1 LQDFCDEQAKE
12 SRSQRLR
19 ISELEQ
25 QLAKMKKYVLLD
37 DANYT
42 KMLSQSSLSPSM
54 SKIIQTL
61 LHHGESNLQKKII
74 AVLDLVL
81 KQNVSLESDLAFV
94 NDPRLKHD
102 YHRPAILGQAVT
114 GGDSATEREMKIRMR
129 ASERGVIVK
138 LES

>member
-1 LQDFCDEQAKE
+1 
-12 SRSQRLR
+12 
-19 ISELEQ
+19 
-25 QLAKMKKYVLLD
+25 MKKYVLLD

-42 KMLSQSSLSPSM
+42 KMLSQSNLSPSM
-54 SKIIQTL
+54 SKMIQTL

-74 AVLDLVL
+74 AVLDVVL

-102 YHRPAILGQAVT
+102 YHRPEILGQAVT
-114 GGDSATEREMKIRMR
+114 GGESATEREMRIRIR
-129 ASERGVIVK
+129 ASERGAIVK